1 MQNDSKR
8 SKSELKGKFESV
20 KDSLTMS
27 VGEYN
32 TSKDENIIMC
42 IIFYRIF
49 GPSWLCGVGGF
60 FVFSQ

>member
-20 KDSLTMS
+20 KDSMTMS

-32 TSKDENIIMC
+32 ALLKMKT
-42 IIFYRIF
+42 
-49 GPSWLCGVGGF
+49 L
-60 FVFSQ
+60 

>member
-20 KDSLTMS
+20 KDSMTMS

-42 IIFYRIF
+42 I
-49 GPSWLCGVGGF
+49 F
-60 FVFSQ
+60 FIEF